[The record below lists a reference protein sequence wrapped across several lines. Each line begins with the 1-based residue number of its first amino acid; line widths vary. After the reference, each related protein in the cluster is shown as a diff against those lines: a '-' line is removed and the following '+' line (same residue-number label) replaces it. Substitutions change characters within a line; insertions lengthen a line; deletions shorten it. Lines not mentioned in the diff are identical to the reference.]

1 MHPHQSLRSLRTRPE
16 RGLRGLRIV
25 RSRVA
30 AGSVATARRRSRKI
44 LEQRATVPAMNLE
57 GFRQMLRNAQTRVQQ
72 LKESL

>member
-1 MHPHQSLRSLRTRPE
+1 MFF
-16 RGLRGLRIV
+16 
-25 RSRVA
+25 A
-30 AGSVATARRRSRKI
+30 AFDGDPVGTAPTATPPSRKI

>member
-1 MHPHQSLRSLRTRPE
+1 M
-16 RGLRGLRIV
+16 